1 VAELENNELI
11 YVYAFLPEKEATT
24 KNLGDIQGIDP
35 EKHVELFT
43 SNELTAVIC
52 RVSPEDFAE
61 ENFKRN
67 VEDMKWLQQRAF
79 HHHELMNTLHDTFTI
94 IPLKFGTIFENE
106 DRLIEMVTQYNEEM
120 KEILSQVKGKE
131 EWNLKI
137 FADHKVFSEKV
148 ITDNAD
154 IEAKKQEISEMSKGK
169 QFFARKKLDQFI
181 EDQIQ
186 VEIEKKCSGIHD
198 QLVKLS
204 QNAEVKK
211 NWDQKVT
218 GREDAMAW
226 NCVYL
231 LQSVE
236 NVETFNQI
244 IQGYQDRSDEEKE
257 GLRFES
263 TGPWPAYHFA
273 NFKSPVSGT
282 SEQ

>member
-1 VAELENNELI
+1 MAELENNDLI

-231 LQSVE
+231 LQSGE